1 MVSKNLGKI
10 NKLISYLLSS
20 VSIIEAN
27 EQQNEALINI
37 KIPNEGLK

>member
-27 EQQNEALINI
+27 EQQNEALIN
-37 KIPNEGLK
+37 KKYLMKD